1 MIAPILEPTDEAI
14 ARAAAIVRAG
24 GVVVCPSDTNLA
36 LTVDPWNAAA
46 VERAFA
52 IKGRPA
58 QQPLT
63 LFLGEPEE
71 WTLYGVPEDREEV
84 AAFVATFWPGPLNI
98 VMPRTAAVPEAA
110 LKGSA
115 TVSLGC
121 FAYPTPRRLIRAVG
135 RAVAMTS
142 ANLSGQADGVLVDLD
157 LAARQ
162 IGGAVDLILKG
173 QANGTTMSST
183 IIELGVR
190 PRILRAGDITKADLN
205 RVRPVFA

>member
-121 FAYPTPRRLIRAVG
+121 FANPTPRRLIRAVG

-183 IIELGVR
+183 IIELGAR
-190 PRILRAGDITKADLN
+190 PRILRAGDINKADLN
-205 RVRPVFA
+205 RVRAVFA